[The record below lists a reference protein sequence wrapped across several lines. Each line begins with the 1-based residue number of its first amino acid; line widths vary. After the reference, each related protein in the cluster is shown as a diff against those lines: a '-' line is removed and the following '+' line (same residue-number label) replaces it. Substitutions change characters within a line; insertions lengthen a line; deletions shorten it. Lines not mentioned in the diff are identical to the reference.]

1 VYIDPPYNTGK
12 EDWVYNDN
20 VNDPRILK
28 WLGEVVGKEGEDLSR
43 HDKWLCMMYPRLQ
56 LIQKLLSAK
65 GKLAISISYHELD
78 LLLLI
83 CKHIFSNKQVVPI
96 TVQTSGGKPSAGF
109 NYLHEYI
116 VFIVPNDFE
125 PQSLEI
131 FGGRSR
137 SPFEGMTL
145 STFDKTNRPNQV
157 YPIFIDNESYM
168 IKGVGKSLKELVQ
181 DGEYLGE
188 LSDYEFEA
196 NCPFDNCSIVWPITS
211 KGKPC
216 CWRLEPKRLMSDWE
230 KGYIK
235 IAANSHK
242 DCPNDFSVHYLPEGV
257 INKILAGT
265 LEIIGKEANGITLK
279 FGDNT
284 TEGSSVPTIWSE
296 KSFYTVKGTNLLGDI
311 FNAKVFDYPKALDL
325 ITTILDAI
333 TSKNDTVLDSFA
345 GSGTTA
351 HAVLRL
357 NEKDEGSRNFILI
370 EMMDYAETATAER
383 VKRVISG
390 YPTKQKHEE
399 ELYSKK
405 LTIANLKNATTFLA
419 EANTVIEQNK
429 DKYAEISKPK
439 IQDNCIKVIAS
450 TVTDG
455 KVAGID
461 AAFDFYEIGEPIF
474 TDDGYLN
481 ESVGVERMREYIFY
495 ADTHQSLPTNS
506 DSYLM
511 GNYQDA
517 AYYFYYKQD
526 AMTELNIDTLSE
538 LIVAKADHYVIYADS
553 CTLSAEFMAKYNITF
568 KKIPRD
574 IRRF

>member
-1 VYIDPPYNTGK
+1 
-12 EDWVYNDN
+12 
-20 VNDPRILK
+20 
-28 WLGEVVGKEGEDLSR
+28 
-43 HDKWLCMMYPRLQ
+43 MYPRLQ
-56 LIQKLLSAK
+56 LLYKLLSEDGAIF
-65 GKLAISISYHELD
+65 ISIDRNEFAALKFLCD
-78 LLLLI
+78 
-83 CKHIFSNKQVVPI
+83 HIFNNFVGCISWQRTYSPRNDSKGIVSE
-96 TVQTSGGKPSAGF
+96 T
-109 NYLHEYI
+109 EYI
-116 VFIVPNDFE
+116 MAYSKRPDWQPNRLERTEEMDSKYKNPDNDWCAWMSSDASAPGAATHKGMVYAIQSPFNGEFIYPTKNRCWTFEQPEMLRIMNQWCPYELKSLNDVKARADVCGVAE
-125 PQSLEI
+125 SEVDKDIYAIVLSDSLEKSRESAHRILERGQWPKLFFTKNGDGGIRRKSYLEQVEGRIVTNLWLYDEVGHTDEAKKELKDI
-131 FGGRSR
+131 FGG
-137 SPFEGMTL
+137 
-145 STFDKTNRPNQV
+145 K
-157 YPIFIDNESYM
+157 I
-168 IKGVGKSLKELVQ
+168 
-181 DGEYLGE
+181 
-188 LSDYEFEA
+188 
-196 NCPFDNCSIVWPITS
+196 PFDTPKPLRLIERILHIATKPNSI
-211 KGKPC
+211 
-216 CWRLEPKRLMSDWE
+216 
-230 KGYIK
+230 
-235 IAANSHK
+235 
-242 DCPNDFSVHYLPEGV
+242 
-257 INKILAGT
+257 
-265 LEIIGKEANGITLK
+265 
-279 FGDNT
+279 
-284 TEGSSVPTIWSE
+284 
-296 KSFYTVKGTNLLGDI
+296 
-311 FNAKVFDYPKALDL
+311 
-325 ITTILDAI
+325 
-333 TSKNDTVLDSFA
+333 VLDSFA
-345 GSGTTA
+345 GSGTLG
-351 HAVLRL
+351 HAVIHQ
-357 NEKDEGSRNFILI
+357 NQKDGGQRKFIMI
-370 EMMDYAETATAER
+370 EMMDYAETTTAER

-481 ESVGVERMREYIFY
+481 ESVGAERMREYIFY